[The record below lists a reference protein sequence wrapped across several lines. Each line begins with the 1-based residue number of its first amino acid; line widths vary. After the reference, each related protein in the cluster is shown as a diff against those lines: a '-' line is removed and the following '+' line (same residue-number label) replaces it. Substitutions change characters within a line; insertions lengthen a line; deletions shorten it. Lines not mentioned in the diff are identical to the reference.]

1 MSTVDSSRDKAKAPY
16 PATNTPLNELTL
28 LASTIPAMFGRCSD
42 YRTYLVVS
50 LLAEQPV
57 LQQHLTM

>member
-42 YRTYLVVS
+42 YRTLRVKLS
-50 LLAEQPV
+50 SED
-57 LQQHLTM
+57 MG